1 MDIPEPTAGA
11 TGQQIKDD
19 LAEKCQKLFQDFLE
33 EFQNSDGDVKY
44 LRDAEELIRPERNTL
59 LVSFA
64 DLEQFNQELATTIQ
78 EEYYRVYPFL
88 CRAVRSFARDHG
100 NMIPANKEFYLAV
113 QDLPSR
119 HKIRELTTA
128 RVGAL
133 VRISGQVVR
142 THPVHPE
149 LVSGTFLCLDCQ
161 TVVKDVEQQ
170 FKYTQPNICRNPVC
184 SNRRRFMLDTNKS
197 RFVDFQK
204 VRIQE
209 TQAELPRGSI
219 PRSLEVI
226 LRAEAVETA
235 QAGDKCDFTG
245 TLIVVPDVSQLS
257 SSGSRSETSSRVAG
271 SEGYENEGVRGLRAL
286 GVRDLSY
293 KLAFLA
299 CYVAPTNPRVR
310 IQETQAELPRGSIP
324 RSLEVILRAEA
335 VETAQAGDKCD
346 FTGTLI
352 VVPDV
357 SQLSSPGSR
366 SETSSRVAG
375 SEGYENEGVRG
386 LRALG
391 VRDLSYKLAFLACYV
406 APTNPRE
413 VPNVDYSVRRKELR
427 AEEQTAESIKNQMS
441 VKEWEKVFEMSQDKN
456 LYHNLCTSL
465 FPTIHGNDEVKRGI
479 MLMLFGGVPKT
490 TMEKTSLRGDI
501 NVCIVGDPICVREER
516 GGGVCCI
523 DEFDKMDLKDQVA
536 IHEAM
541 EQQTISITKAGVKA
555 TLNARTSILAA
566 ANPVGGRYDRSKSL
580 KQNVNLSA
588 PIMSRFDLFFILVDD
603 CNEVTDYAIA
613 RRIVDLHSRMEE
625 SVERLYTLDEIRRY
639 LLFARQFKP
648 KISKE
653 SEDFIVE
660 QYKRLRQRDGSGVT
674 KSAWR
679 ITVRQLESM
688 IRLSESMA
696 RMHCCDEVQP
706 KHVKE
711 AFRLLNKS
719 IIRVETP
726 DVNLDQE
733 EVEPEEEEAAAV
745 QHGVNGNDEDVPN
758 GVGGEAHGINGHAE
772 NGVSG
777 SAAQPSLRLSFTE
790 YRQIS
795 NLVVLHLRQAEEEE
809 DESTLKKS
817 GLINWYLKEIES
829 EIDSEEE
836 LVNKKK
842 IIEKVIHRLVHY
854 DHILIELMQ
863 SGLKGSTEAAEAET
877 GEDPFLVV
885 NPNYTLED

>member
-44 LRDAEELIRPERNTL
+44 LREAEELIRPERNTL

-88 CRAVRSFARDHG
+88 CQAVRSFARDHG
-100 NMIPANKEFYLAV
+100 NMIPANKEFYLAI

-161 TVVKDVEQQ
+161 TVVKDIEQQ

-204 VRIQE
+204 
-209 TQAELPRGSI
+209 
-219 PRSLEVI
+219 
-226 LRAEAVETA
+226 
-235 QAGDKCDFTG
+235 
-245 TLIVVPDVSQLS
+245 
-257 SSGSRSETSSRVAG
+257 
-271 SEGYENEGVRGLRAL
+271 
-286 GVRDLSY
+286 
-293 KLAFLA
+293 
-299 CYVAPTNPRVR
+299 VR

-406 APTNPRE
+406 APTNPRFGG
-413 VPNVDYSVRRKELR
+413 KELR
-427 AEEQTAESIKNQMS
+427 DEEQTAESIKNQMS

-501 NVCIVGDPICVREER
+501 NVCIVGDPSTAKSQFLKHVEEFSPRAVYTSGKASSAAGLTAAVVRDEESHEFVIEA
-516 GGGVCCI
+516 GALMLADNGVCCI

-660 QYKRLRQRDGSGVT
+660 QYKRLRQRDGSGVS

-745 QHGVNGNDEDVPN
+745 QHGVNGTDVPN

-790 YRQIS
+790 YRRIS

-854 DHILIELMQ
+854 DHILIELTQ